1 MYYICVSYVLY
12 TRMSLNFNY
21 KVQTQIKI
29 AKVKYMYYSYMFKKR
44 GKLKMEHS
52 LEMRKICINAQY
64 INMYVRLCVLN
75 GKLKYKRKVC
85 YLAWNF

>member
-29 AKVKYMYYSYMFKKR
+29 AKVKYMY
-44 GKLKMEHS
+44 
-52 LEMRKICINAQY
+52 
-64 INMYVRLCVLN
+64 
-75 GKLKYKRKVC
+75 
-85 YLAWNF
+85 